1 MISVQIHHLTH
12 AGMQDAADELG
23 LEINQYQ
30 ELVALFLTR
39 TADGL
44 GELEKALAEDDLA
57 AAKTALH
64 SVKGTA
70 LSMRLTMVAEPAT
83 AMESAVKAGRS
94 DDFPQGL
101 EALKAGL
108 ALLAAEA
115 RSLGIEG

>member
-23 LEINQYQ
+23 LEFSQYQ

-44 GELEKALAEDDLA
+44 GELERALAQGDRA
-57 AAKTALH
+57 AAMAALH
-64 SVKGTA
+64 SIKGTA

-83 AMESAVKAGRS
+83 AMESAVKAART
-94 DDFPQGL
+94 DDFPQEL

-115 RSLGIEG
+115 KGLGIEG